1 MKLQTYNPQVA
12 PNTIGNARVQS
23 FGDGGAAQAAANIG
37 RMQGQSLVGLAGAIQ
52 GAAENMDAVNVQAAS
67 NEYTKRLNELLYNQD
82 NGLMN
87 TQMQGAEGI
96 TKTFEEKERQIRQEV
111 GSQFTFLSAKGAFT
125 FNRLT
130 DNSAAQRYELVRKHQ
145 TQQYNA
151 WRDVTFDNAIGLNVQ
166 TAADNYTTPEVVAQ
180 NMAEAIAT
188 TRMRYAGQGEEVIK
202 AQERKALGNITQQ
215 VISRAYANG
224 DYLSAEKYLN
234 QYGKTLT
241 PEQYTAFKKNVS
253 NIIQAEKTTADLT
266 LLAQQYT
273 DLPTYLQ
280 KVGELYDSTHFDGVE
295 AYNMPT
301 QVANIDEQ
309 VKQLTPEFRAALP
322 AIGGILK
329 HKFGL
334 DAVIS
339 SGARTREHQME
350 INPSAPNS
358 HHIIREN
365 GGDAVDIVL
374 PDSTTQEQYDKIKA
388 YFENSGAFAEVLN
401 HDVGSGY
408 HLHLGGYRGGL
419 DKKSSPLDR
428 KKYMENAL
436 AEFNNQKR
444 IKNMMRTEIEDNVES
459 QLFEMYKTGNLD
471 PAAVN
476 ALVLQSAGNDPKLF
490 MKLTQ
495 TAGHYFSVSKKASG
509 AGLTSKNGNT
519 ALDPMLEPM
528 LVDMMTTQGYT
539 NTQMIEW
546 INRNKDNPEYAG
558 ILNQRGCA
566 KALELMQQRVE
577 GKGAFAY
584 NWKAVEDLIMENY
597 KGKNKDYAWA
607 GIKTGLIYQI
617 DNYWVTNHRAP
628 TPNEVVQM
636 GNAYITKH
644 SYDAPGLFNTKNEV
658 WKYDLAN
665 MGIYY
670 INETPDGTN
679 DVVIKSGN
687 EWVRRRLSDA
697 ELRRVVEEGEPV
709 QNYTGEAN
717 YNFTGIT
724 R

>member
-1 MKLQTYNPQVA
+1 MKLATYTPQVNR
-12 PNTIGNARVQS
+12 NTINAQVEAP
-23 FGDGGAAQAAANIG
+23 AAQALANIG
-37 RMQGQSLVGLAGAIQ
+37 RMQGQSLIGLAGTLQHVGEQI
-52 GAAENMDAVNVQAAS
+52 DSVNVQAAS

-87 TQMQGAEGI
+87 TKFQQADGI
-96 TKTFEEKERQIRQEV
+96 TQKFEEAERQIRQEV
-111 GSQFTFLSAKGAFT
+111 GSQYTFLSPKGTMT
-125 FNRLT
+125 FNNMT
-130 DNSAAQRYELVRKHQ
+130 NNSAAQRYELVRKHQ
-145 TQQYNA
+145 TQQFNA
-151 WRDVTFDNAIGLNVQ
+151 YRDVTFDGAIALNTQ

-188 TRMRYAGQGEEVIK
+188 TRMRYAGQGEDVIDTEV
-202 AQERKALGNITQQ
+202 RKALGGITQQ
-215 VISRAYANG
+215 VVSRAYANG
-224 DYLSAEKYLN
+224 DYATAEKYLN

-301 QVANIDEQ
+301 QGANIDEQ

-329 HKFGL
+329 HKFGV

-374 PDSTTQEQYDKIKA
+374 PDGTTQEQYDKIKA

-428 KKYMENAL
+428 KKFMENAL

-444 IKNMMRTEIEDNVES
+444 LQNMMRTQVADNVES
-459 QLFEMYKTGNLD
+459 QLFQMYKNGNLD

-476 ALVLQSAGNDPKLF
+476 ALVLESAGNDPKLF
-490 MKLTQ
+490 MGLTQ
-495 TAGHYFSVSKKASG
+495 VAGHYLNVGKKASG
-509 AGLTSKNGNT
+509 AGSTSKNGSS

-566 KALELMQQRVE
+566 KALEIMQQRVE

-584 NWKAVEDLIMENY
+584 NWNAVKDTIMENY
-597 KGKNKDYAWA
+597 KGNKTNSDYAWA
-607 GIKTGLIYQI
+607 GVKTSLIYQI
-617 DNYWVTNHRAP
+617 DNYRLINHREP
-628 TPNEVVQM
+628 TPAEVVRM
-636 GNAYITKH
+636 GQNVLTQH
-644 SYDAPGLFNTKNEV
+644 SYDAPGIINSKNNA

-665 MGIYY
+665 MGIVYV
-670 INETPDGTN
+670 NETPDGMN
-679 DVVIKSGN
+679 DVVLKVGN
-687 EWVRRRLSDA
+687 EWVRRRLNDA
-697 ELRRVVEEGEPV
+697 ELRRVVENGEPV

-717 YNFTGIT
+717 YNFTGM